1 MPRKRMHGRIKAR
14 PAAARTAR
22 LNPSSIAEA
31 ERSKHPSRMT
41 AARVACTAQ
50 PSIGLANL
58 QPPWENWFVFIRS
71 GWQARTILIL
81 AATPPLALAVFVQGL
96 ALSLGLIVAIG
107 AQNAFVLRQG
117 LRREHVGSVVL
128 FCAVADAV
136 LIAAGVL
143 GMAQALGQSPGLARA
158 LALAGAI
165 FLAAYGW
172 QALRRARHAHRLQA
186 AEGGEGLRRGAALAQ
201 AAAFTLLNPHVYLD
215 TVLLVGS
222 IGAQQP
228 AALRGWFIAG
238 ASGASLFWFALLG
251 FGARWLAPWFG
262 QPRAWQVLDGLI
274 GMTMFVLSGLL
285 VRHVLL
291 GL

>member
-1 MPRKRMHGRIKAR
+1 M
-14 PAAARTAR
+14 T
-22 LNPSSIAEA
+22 L
-31 ERSKHPSRMT
+31 T
-41 AARVACTAQ
+41 AA
-50 PSIGLANL
+50 PSLAF
-58 QPPWENWFVFIRS
+58 P
-71 GWQARTILIL
+71 
-81 AATPPLALAVFVQGL
+81 VFVQGL

-143 GMAQALGQSPGLARA
+143 GMAQALGQSPNLARA

-165 FLAAYGW
+165 FLAVYGW
-172 QALRRARHAHRLQA
+172 QALRRARQTHQLQA
-186 AEGGEGLRRGAALAQ
+186 AAGGACLGRNAAVAQ

-228 AALRGWFIAG
+228 TALRGWFIAG
-238 ASGASLFWFALLG
+238 ASSASLFWFALLG
-251 FGARWLAPWFG
+251 FGARWLAPWFAR
-262 QPRAWQVLDGLI
+262 PRAWQVLDGLI
-274 GMTMFVLSGLL
+274 GGTMFVLSVLL
-285 VRHVLL
+285 VRHALI
-291 GL
+291 GI